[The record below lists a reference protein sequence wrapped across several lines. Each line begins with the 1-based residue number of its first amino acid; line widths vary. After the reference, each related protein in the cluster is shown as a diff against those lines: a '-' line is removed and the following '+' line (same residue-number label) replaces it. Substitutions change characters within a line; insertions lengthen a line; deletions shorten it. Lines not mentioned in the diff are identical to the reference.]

1 VLLNKNC
8 WNFRLLLYWSEQV
21 K

>member
-1 VLLNKNC
+1 VLLNKDC
-8 WNFRLLLYWSEQV
+8 WNFRLSLYWSEQV